1 MNMKNDKLHNITS
14 TGFKTP
20 EHYFDTFEDKLFE
33 RLEDKESIAGIE
45 TSGYTVPKDY
55 FNSIE
60 ENILRKIKSDGKPV
74 ISLKSR
80 NTVYYIAGIAASLL
94 VLVALFLNNGK
105 NENVLTAEMAQV
117 YFEERGINSYDLLE
131 LLSDTDLSEEDFN
144 IIDTPYD
151 EDNLETY
158 LLENS
163 DIETILD

>member
-1 MNMKNDKLHNITS
+1 MKTNKLHNIKS

-20 EHYFDTFEDKLFE
+20 DDYFDTFEDHLFQ
-33 RLEDKESIAGIE
+33 RLEEKESIAGIE

-60 ENILRKIKSDGKPV
+60 ENVLSKIKSEDKPV

-80 NTVYYIAGIAASLL
+80 NTVYYITGIAASLL
-94 VLVALFLNNGK
+94 VLVALFLNNEK
-105 NENVLTAEMAQV
+105 TEDLITAEMAQV
-117 YFEERGINSYDLLE
+117 YFEERSINSYDLLE
-131 LLSDTDLSEEDFN
+131 LLSESDLSEEDFN
-144 IIDTPYD
+144 IIDTPYE